1 MRKELQD
8 IKRQLAE
15 QEAEQNAQKRN
26 GPPKRTRQ
34 CLPNTCA
41 GDRHTLLLLS
51 PLLLSS
57 LIEFSS

>member
-8 IKRQLAE
+8 INGKLAE
-15 QEAEQNAQKRN
+15 QEAEQHAQKRN
-26 GPPKRTRQ
+26 GPSKKNTT